1 MAIEKLDIS
10 HKTEILGVLRQAF
23 AKHPMLPPGTPV
35 QTTEAMLELMID
47 SFGGKG
53 KAYLYGIRKEGILAC
68 VSFSVDAHYEPKGI
82 PMIWFFFRLF
92 QILGWQLTKNSI
104 RGFSTRPKYTNSYLD
119 LTLLGTLPDY
129 QGLGRMMLRFLY
141 DFARDKDY
149 RGIILG
155 VAKETPAY
163 HFYVKEGFA
172 VDKEVLLGDVM
183 LCHMRRENVKP
194 DNKAI
199 ERDAQ

>member
-10 HKTEILGVLRQAF
+10 DKSEILGVLRQAF
-23 AKHPMLPPGTPV
+23 ATHPMLPQGTPV

-53 KAYLYGIRKEGILAC
+53 KSHLYGIRKQGILAC
-68 VSFSVDAHYEPKGI
+68 VSFSVDAHYELKGI

-92 QILGWQLTKNSI
+92 RILGWHLTKNFISV
-104 RGFSTRPKYTNSYLD
+104 FSKRPKHTNSYLD

-129 QGLGRMMLRFLY
+129 HGQGLGRMMLRFLY
-141 DFARDKDY
+141 DFARDKGY
-149 RGIILG
+149 HGIILG

-163 HFYVKEGFA
+163 HFYVKEGFV
-172 VDKEVLLGDVM
+172 VDKEVFFGNML
-183 LCHMRRENVKP
+183 LCHMRRETVQ
-194 DNKAI
+194 
-199 ERDAQ
+199 AQ